1 MATIVV
7 EDGSGLTNSNSYLSE
22 ADLSTYATDR
32 GVTLTGTPAVLLIQG
47 MDWIEKHNFQ
57 GYKYTETQALQWP
70 RGSVV
75 LDGYSFDVDAIPLL
89 LSDALAEVCISIDGG
104 FNPLANVPRETT
116 KEKVGDI
123 EVEYKEGGYATE
135 QPTAAE
141 SKLSKLLDNPG
152 FGAVVKR
159 G

>member
-22 ADLSTYATDR
+22 ADLSTYAADR
-32 GVTLTGTPAVLLIQG
+32 GVTLAGTPAVLLIQG
-47 MDWIEKHNFQ
+47 MDWIESHNFQ
-57 GYKYTETQALQWP
+57 GYKYTEDQALPWP
-70 RGSVV
+70 RGSVYI
-75 LDGYSFDVDAIPLL
+75 DGYSISETYIPLL

-104 FNPLANVPRETT
+104 FNPLSNVPRETT

-123 EVEYKEGGYATE
+123 EVEYKEGGSITE

-141 SKLSKLLDNPG
+141 NKLTKLLDNPG